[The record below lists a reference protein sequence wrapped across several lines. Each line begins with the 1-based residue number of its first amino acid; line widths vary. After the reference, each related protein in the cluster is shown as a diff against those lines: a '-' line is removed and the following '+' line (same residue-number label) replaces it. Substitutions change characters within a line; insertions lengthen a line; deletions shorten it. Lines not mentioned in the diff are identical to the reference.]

1 MVIAEMVDCLGR
13 LPQHWWKKWHD
24 RAKFFNEDG
33 SWKAETGRSVEVP
46 RPIARRTQIMGRA
59 EDPAFTATEAKSLE
73 KMLKTMLEY
82 EPTKRA
88 TVNDVVDSQWM
99 RAFALPS
106 LQKFTI
112 LVLDGKAGYQIIQKP
127 VAPPTAL
134 QRIQ

>member
-1 MVIAEMVDCLGR
+1 MVDCLGR

-33 SWKAETGRSVEVP
+33 SWKAET
-46 RPIARRTQIMGRA
+46 GRA